1 MNVTVTE
8 VLFQPAAFGVGTTV
22 AVIVGGVV
30 SIETVAD
37 ADAELPATSSTA
49 RETARS
55 APSVDTTTG
64 SGQPATPEPAS
75 VHVNVIVTGAL
86 YQPPESGARSTAAVM
101 TGGVESTL

>member
-8 VLFQPAAFGVGTTV
+8 VLFQPAAFGVGSTA

-49 RETARS
+49 RETVRS

-64 SGQPATPEPAS
+64 SGQPAPTPEPAS
-75 VHVNVIVTGAL
+75 VHVNEIVTGAL
-86 YQPPESGARSTAAVM
+86 YQPPEWLPGRRRQ
-101 TGGVESTL
+101 